1 MKKSIIAA
9 LLSIALVLVMVFA
22 LVPATVSAKSANA
35 EYELPYNSIA
45 PKVDGVVGTGEYS
58 TLPFH
63 KINYDSDEFLTQF
76 DKDKSIKA
84 DFYACWDSE
93 AMYLAWVVYSELE
106 AYSSPVY
113 GADALGNMWQHCCV
127 QLMYTPYHPTLA
139 EEIAPETY
147 TGDYLE
153 LGVTMHEGQT
163 PIKCVWNASG
173 AQAGIGSAD
182 WDFAGNVE
190 ETTDGIVA
198 TYEIKFPWKASGLES
213 VGNGTQIGLG
223 YAIGDQ
229 TQFDVNNF
237 DAPQNNMAEWMDC
250 LLGGKA
256 PKNLAIITLAG
267 NKNDDPIEIS
277 DVSFVGTESVDIPN
291 APPAIDTNA
300 IPEDATAVLQKPAF
314 NTAITGGSAT
324 VITDIENVN
333 SYNVKWAATAHLRPT
348 DKDGVYEVVEIV
360 WGGGNE
366 ITFANEVQEGDIA
379 LAVHGDDST
388 DANSQSCQ
396 DRDALRAL
404 VAGDLVTFLGY
415 DFETQ
420 LFATNAVVY
429 YGNTVTEDESSV
441 EPSDEPSEEPSEEPS
456 KDESKETES
465 STPVVDE
472 SKDDSEGG
480 NTGLIIG
487 IVAGVVAVIAVVV
500 VVVIV
505 LKKKKA

>member
-35 EYELPYNSIA
+35 EYDLPYNSIA
-45 PKVDGVVGTGEYS
+45 PKIDGVVDLGEYS

-63 KINYDSDEFLTQF
+63 KINYDSDEFLTQY
-76 DKDKSIKA
+76 DTDKSINA
-84 DFYACWDSE
+84 DFYICWDND

-113 GADALGNMWQHCCV
+113 GADNLGSMWQHCCV

-139 EEIAPETY
+139 EEIAPDTY

-190 ETTDGIVA
+190 TTTDGIVA
-198 TYEIKFPWKASGLES
+198 TYEIRFPWKASGLES

-229 TQFDVNNF
+229 TNF
-237 DAPQNNMAEWMDC
+237 NDHNNMAEWMDC

-256 PKNLAIITLAG
+256 PKNLAIFTLAG
-267 NKNDDPIEIS
+267 KVNADGEIDDSQAEVS
-277 DVSFVGTESVDIPN
+277 QESFVGNESVDIPV
-291 APPAIDTNA
+291 APGNIDVNSIPA
-300 IPEDATAVLQKPAF
+300 DATAVLQQTPF
-314 NTAITGGSAT
+314 NTSIVAGSST
-324 VITDIENVN
+324 IITDLTKVN
-333 SYNVKWAATAHLRPT
+333 EYNVKWAATAHLRPT
-348 DKDGVYEVVEIV
+348 DKAGVYELLEVV
-360 WGGGNE
+360 WAAGGE
-366 ITFANEVQEGDIA
+366 AVFANEIQEGDIA
-379 LAVHGDDST
+379 LAVHGDDSV
-388 DANSQSCQ
+388 DPNSESCQ
-396 DRDALRAL
+396 KREALRAL
-404 VAGDLVTFLGY
+404 EAGALVTFLGY

-429 YGNTVTEDESSV
+429 YGNTVTEEESSE
-441 EPSDEPSEEPSEEPS
+441 EPSAEPSEEPSEEPS
-456 KDESKETES
+456 KEESAPAANTSDDASVSEKE
-465 STPVVDE
+465 
-472 SKDDSEGG
+472 EGG

-487 IVAGVVAVIAVVV
+487 IVAGVVAVIAIVV

-505 LKKKKA
+505 AKKKKA

>member
-1 MKKSIIAA
+1 MKKSIFAA

-35 EYELPYNSIA
+35 EYDLPYNSIA

-63 KINYDSDEFLTQF
+63 EVDYDSDEFLDEF
-76 DKDKSIKA
+76 DTDHSIKA
-84 DFYACWDSE
+84 EFYACWDNE

-113 GADALGNMWQHCCV
+113 GADTLGSMWQHCCIQV
-127 QLMYTPYHPTLA
+127 MYTPYHPTNA
-139 EEIAPETY
+139 EEVAPGTF

-163 PIKCVWNASG
+163 PIKCVWNASNT
-173 AQAGIGSAD
+173 QTGIGSAD

-229 TQFDVNNF
+229 TNF
-237 DAPQNNMAEWMDC
+237 NDHKNMAEWMDC
-250 LLGGKA
+250 ILGNGGKKV

-267 NKNDDPIEIS
+267 NKNDDPIDIS
-277 DVSFVGTESVDIPN
+277 DVSFAGTESVDIPN

-300 IPEDATAVLQKPAF
+300 IPEDATAVLQQTPF
-314 NTAITGGSAT
+314 NTSITAGSST
-324 VITDIENVN
+324 IITDLSKVN
-333 SYNVKWAATAHLRPT
+333 EYNVKWSATAHLRPT

-360 WGGGNE
+360 WGGGND
-366 ITFANEVQEGDIA
+366 ITFANEAQEGDIA

-388 DANSQSCQ
+388 DPNSESCQ
-396 DRDALRAL
+396 KRDALKAL

-415 DFETQ
+415 DFETK

-429 YGNTVTEDESSV
+429 YGNTVTEDESSE
-441 EPSDEPSEEPSEEPS
+441 EPSEAPSEAPSEEPSE
-456 KDESKETES
+456 DESAPAVNTS
-465 STPVVDE
+465 
-472 SKDDSEGG
+472 DDSSASEKEEGG
-480 NTGLIIG
+480 NTVLIIG
-487 IVAGVVAVIAVVV
+487 IVAGVVAVIAIVV

-505 LKKKKA
+505 IKKKKA

>member
-22 LVPATVSAKSANA
+22 LVPATVSAASANA
-35 EYELPYNSIA
+35 EYDLPYNSIA
-45 PKVDGVVGTGEYS
+45 PKIDGVVGTGEYS

-63 KINYDSDEFLTQF
+63 KVDYNSDEFLDEF
-76 DKDKSIKA
+76 DTDHSINA
-84 DFYACWDSE
+84 EFYACWDSE

-113 GADALGNMWQHCCV
+113 GADNLGSMWQHCCIQV
-127 QLMYTPYHPTLA
+127 MYTPYHPTDA
-139 EEIAPETY
+139 EEVAPGTF

-163 PIKCVWNASG
+163 PIKCVWNASNT
-173 AQAGIGSAD
+173 QTGIGSAD

-190 ETTDGIVA
+190 TTTDGIVA

-229 TQFDVNNF
+229 TNF
-237 DAPQNNMAEWMDC
+237 NDHNNMAEWMDC
-250 LLGGKA
+250 ILGNGGKKV

-277 DVSFVGTESVDIPN
+277 DVSFAGTESVDIPV
-291 APPAIDTNA
+291 APGNIDVNSIPA
-300 IPEDATAVLQKPAF
+300 DATAVLQQTPF
-314 NTAITGGSAT
+314 NTGIVAGSST
-324 VITDIENVN
+324 IITDLSKVN
-333 SYNVKWAATAHLRPT
+333 DYNVKWAATAHLRPT
-348 DKDGVYEVVEIV
+348 DAAGVYEVVEIV

-388 DANSQSCQ
+388 DPNSESCQ
-396 DRDALRAL
+396 KREALRAL

-415 DFETQ
+415 DFETK

>member
-1 MKKSIIAA
+1 MKKSIFAA

-22 LVPATVSAKSANA
+22 LVPATVSAASSNA
-35 EYELPYNSIA
+35 EYDLPYNSIA
-45 PKVDGVVGTGEYS
+45 PKIDGVVGTGEYT
-58 TLPFH
+58 TLPF
-63 KINYDSDEFLTQF
+63 NSVDYDSDEFLTQY
-76 DKDKSIKA
+76 DTDKSIKA
-84 DFYACWDSE
+84 DFYACWDSD

-113 GADALGNMWQHCCV
+113 GADNLGSMWQHCCV

-139 EEIAPETY
+139 EEIAPDTY

-190 ETTDGIVA
+190 TTTDGIVA
-198 TYEIKFPWKASGLES
+198 TYEIRFPWKASGLES

-229 TQFDVNNF
+229 TNF
-237 DAPQNNMAEWMDC
+237 NDHNNMAEWMDC

-267 NKNDDPIEIS
+267 NENDDPIEIS
-277 DVSFVGTESVDIPN
+277 DVSFEGDASVDIPV
-291 APPAIDTNA
+291 APGNIDVNSIPA
-300 IPEDATAVLQKPAF
+300 DATAVLQQTPF
-314 NTAITGGSAT
+314 NTGIVAGSST
-324 VITDIENVN
+324 IITDLSKVN
-333 SYNVKWAATAHLRPT
+333 DYNVKWAATAHLRPT

-366 ITFANEVQEGDIA
+366 ITFANEAQEGDIA

-388 DANSQSCQ
+388 DPNSESCQ
-396 DRDALRAL
+396 KREALRAL

-429 YGNTVTEDESSV
+429 YGNTVTEDESSE
-441 EPSDEPSEEPSEEPS
+441 EPSAEPSEEPSEEPS
-456 KDESKETES
+456 KEESAPAANTSDDASVSEKE
-465 STPVVDE
+465 
-472 SKDDSEGG
+472 EGG

-487 IVAGVVAVIAVVV
+487 IVVGVVAVIAIVVV
-500 VVVIV
+500 VAIV

>member
-45 PKVDGVVGTGEYS
+45 PKVDGVVDLGEYS

-63 KINYDSDEFLTQF
+63 KINYDSDEFLTQY
-76 DKDKSIKA
+76 DTDKSINA
-84 DFYACWDSE
+84 DFYICWDND

-113 GADALGNMWQHCCV
+113 GADNLGSMWQHCCV

-139 EEIAPETY
+139 EEIAPDTY

-153 LGVTMHEGQT
+153 LGVTMHEGET

-190 ETTDGIVA
+190 TTTDGVVA
-198 TYEIKFPWKASGLES
+198 TYEIRFPWKASGLNS

-229 TQFDVNNF
+229 TNF
-237 DAPQNNMAEWMDC
+237 NDHNNMAEWMDC

-256 PKNLAIITLAG
+256 PKNLAIFTLAG
-267 NKNDDPIEIS
+267 KEDDTQVEVSS
-277 DVSFVGTESVDIPN
+277 DGFQGDVSVDIPV
-291 APPAIDTNA
+291 APGNIDVNSIPA
-300 IPEDATAVLQKPAF
+300 DATAVLQQSPF
-314 NTAITGGSAT
+314 NTSIVAGSST
-324 VITDIENVN
+324 IITDLSKVN
-333 SYNVKWAATAHLRPT
+333 DYNVKWAATAHLRPT
-348 DKDGVYEVVEIV
+348 DKAGVYELLEVV
-360 WGGGNE
+360 WAAGGE
-366 ITFANEVQEGDIA
+366 VVFANEVQEGDIA
-379 LAVHGDDST
+379 LAVHGDDSV
-388 DANSQSCQ
+388 DPNSESCQ
-396 DRDALRAL
+396 KREALRAL

-429 YGNTVTEDESSV
+429 YGNTVEE
-441 EPSDEPSEEPSEEPS
+441 EPSEEPSVEPSEEPSEEPS

-487 IVAGVVAVIAVVV
+487 IVAGVVAVIAIVV

>member
-35 EYELPYNSIA
+35 EYDLPYNSIA
-45 PKVDGVVGTGEYS
+45 PKVDGVVGTGEYT
-58 TLPFH
+58 TLPFNSV
-63 KINYDSDEFLTQF
+63 NYDSDEFLTQY
-76 DKDKSIKA
+76 DTDKSIKA

-113 GADALGNMWQHCCV
+113 GADNLGSMWQHCCI

-139 EEIAPETY
+139 EEIAPDTY

-198 TYEIKFPWKASGLES
+198 TYEIRFPWKASGLES

-229 TQFDVNNF
+229 TNF
-237 DAPQNNMAEWMDC
+237 NDHNNMAEWMDC

-267 NKNDDPIEIS
+267 NENDDPIEIS
-277 DVSFVGTESVDIPN
+277 DVSFAGTESVDIPV
-291 APPAIDTNA
+291 APGNIDVNSIPA
-300 IPEDATAVLQKPAF
+300 DATAVLQQTPF
-314 NTAITGGSAT
+314 NTGIVAGSST
-324 VITDIENVN
+324 IITDLSKVN
-333 SYNVKWAATAHLRPT
+333 DYNVKWAATAHLRPT
-348 DKDGVYEVVEIV
+348 DAAGVYEVVEIV

-388 DANSQSCQ
+388 DPNSESCQ
-396 DRDALRAL
+396 KREALRAL

-415 DFETQ
+415 DFETK